1 MRVISGASS
10 HLPEGLY
17 PRLAHYRYQVFVE
30 RLGWQLPVQNQAE
43 TDRFDSSD
51 SVYVVAEEPDG
62 EISGCARLLPTN
74 GPYLLSAEFPEVLN
88 GAPPPCDPTIWE
100 LSRFC
105 AVHLSRRSATSLADF
120 PNSAAALLMREAM
133 ACAAA
138 HGARRLITVTALA
151 MERLI
156 RRLGIHSHR
165 MGPPH
170 IVGGEPIYG
179 CWIEL

>member
-17 PRLAHYRYQVFVE
+17 PRLARYRYQVFIE
-30 RLGWQLPVQNQAE
+30 RLGWQLPVQEQAE
-43 TDRFDSSD
+43 TDQFDGPD

-62 EISGCARLLPTN
+62 EISGCARLLPTD
-74 GPYLLSAEFPEVLN
+74 GPYLLSAVFPELLN
-88 GAPPPCDPTIWE
+88 GSPAPRDPTIWE
-100 LSRFC
+100 LSRFS
-105 AVHLSRRSATSLADF
+105 AVQLSRRSRTALADF
-120 PNSAAALLMREAM
+120 PNSAAAQLMREAM

-138 HGARRLITVTALA
+138 HGARRLVTVTVLA